1 MIAFK
6 GFSHDMTAR
15 LGKGTYQFRP
25 GRTERTEKSKTAA
38 CGFHCCENPLDCL
51 SYYSL
56 GEDRFFLVEAAGSID
71 EDDQNRIACT
81 EITPLQELNIKQIAG
96 YGMAYMVQH
105 PLRDGWE
112 RCGPDATVSQD
123 RAQGAAKILI
133 ARGRRPRAMGQE
145 GAVIGLLREPRK
157 GEITAARVFT
167 VTRQQAGKWY
177 ALGKN
182 GKIEEDTDAAEENG
196 TDRADTAHT

>member
-6 GFSHDMTAR
+6 GFSSNMTAR
-15 LGKGTYQFRP
+15 LGKGTYQFHP
-25 GRTERTEKSKTAA
+25 GHTERTEKSKTAS

-56 GEDRFFLVEAAGSID
+56 GDDRFFLVEAAGSID
-71 EDDQNRIACT
+71 EDNQNRIACT
-81 EITPLQELNIKQIAG
+81 EITPLQELSIKQIAG

-112 RCGPDATVSQD
+112 RSGPDATVSRD

-167 VTRQQAGKWY
+167 VTRQQAGRWY
-177 ALGKN
+177 TLGKN
-182 GKIEEDTDAAEENG
+182 GKIEEDTDAAKETG